1 MPRTSERA
9 RKVNR
14 YRKWFKQ
21 RIKLL
26 LLREAASD
34 ADDSDREMVD
44 AAIGTAYSDVK
55 SRRYYIRDASYKKAS
70 ITYDVLDDCYNN
82 YSDDNFL
89 LHFLIHRDSFVK
101 LHRLLCG
108 YCGFHRK

>member
-1 MPRTSERA
+1 MYAFLIWHKVGTNLMPRT
-9 RKVNR
+9 
-14 YRKWFKQ
+14 
-21 RIKLL
+21 LL
-26 LLREAASD
+26 LFREAASD
-34 ADDSDREMVD
+34 ADDSDEEMVD
-44 AAIGTAYSDVK
+44 AAISTAYSDVK